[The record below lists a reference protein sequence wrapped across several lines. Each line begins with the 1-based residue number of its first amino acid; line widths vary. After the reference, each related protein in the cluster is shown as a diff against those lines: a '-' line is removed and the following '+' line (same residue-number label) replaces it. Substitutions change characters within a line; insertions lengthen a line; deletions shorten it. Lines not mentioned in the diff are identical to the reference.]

1 MNLKY
6 NLLGLLIFCSVLIS
20 ACSTPVSEEDWPSTL
35 PDRNL
40 FVNSWQLQ
48 KEAGHNDNSLDN
60 HLLWIHRFY
69 KGSILFATGWN
80 DMIEIVLSSLDTA
93 AEKEEMQ
100 NRLDDLGI
108 DIVTEWAQNNES
120 RNITSSTISVWGNGI
135 RTAIEN
141 SEQFQYLDL
150 IEKDAAA
157 LISGDLDAKVISRE
171 RYYPSED
178 FNDF

>member
-1 MNLKY
+1 M
-6 NLLGLLIFCSVLIS
+6 
-20 ACSTPVSEEDWPSTL
+20 
-35 PDRNL
+35 
-40 FVNSWQLQ
+40 
-48 KEAGHNDNSLDN
+48 
-60 HLLWIHRFY
+60 
-69 KGSILFATGWN
+69 
-80 DMIEIVLSSLDTA
+80 
-93 AEKEEMQ
+93 
-100 NRLDDLGI
+100 
-108 DIVTEWAQNNES
+108 TEWAQNNES